1 MNEKLSISKLNFYD
15 NEVKAVVDITNN
27 PVLKKY
33 GFAVMN
39 VTMDISDADCIDYS
53 LKGSLLKRNKQSI
66 GGDYTFMKG
75 IQMGSDVIITTEC
88 AREVEKCVKYLF
100 SKLRKTAIECQGNQV
115 VCVLFEHSTKDSSCS
130 YMPFSSCKE
139 AEIYMKNK
147 YDAINRT
154 HYDAILE
161 ELSEYCGDSAKIICK
176 DGDSIA
182 WQVYEY

>member
-39 VTMDISDADCIDYS
+39 VAMDISDADCIDYS

-88 AREVEKCVKYLF
+88 VREVENALSIYFQNYEKLLLNVKVI
-100 SKLRKTAIECQGNQV
+100 R
-115 VCVLFEHSTKDSSCS
+115 
-130 YMPFSSCKE
+130 
-139 AEIYMKNK
+139 
-147 YDAINRT
+147 
-154 HYDAILE
+154 
-161 ELSEYCGDSAKIICK
+161 
-176 DGDSIA
+176 
-182 WQVYEY
+182 

>member
-100 SKLRKTAIECQGNQV
+100 SKYRKRYWMIKGIKWSRIIWAFYKRQLV
-115 VCVLFEHSTKDSSCS
+115 F
-130 YMPFSSCKE
+130 
-139 AEIYMKNK
+139 IY
-147 YDAINRT
+147 A
-154 HYDAILE
+154 
-161 ELSEYCGDSAKIICK
+161 
-176 DGDSIA
+176 
-182 WQVYEY
+182 V

>member
-39 VTMDISDADCIDYS
+39 VAMDISDADCIDYS

-88 AREVEKCVKYLF
+88 VREVEKCVKYLF

-147 YDAINRT
+147 YEAINRM
-154 HYDAILE
+154 HEEDILE
-161 ELSEYCGDSAKIICK
+161 TLSECCGDNAKIIFK

-182 WQVYEY
+182 WQAYEY